1 MSNVF
6 DGSGYIRDDDPI
18 LLGTLKRA
26 RDFLE
31 KSDPANTPYTKPYKG
46 KSSPSER
53 YAGLSPRTPDNFA
66 AHIAKFRTY
75 YGVASGLGVDGY
87 PSYNAIYNTPDI
99 YCYFHLIKFGIT
111 NAYANPSTGTLTLDC
126 RRDSSTHAGLPLY
139 SNTDTH
145 GMGNTSFKYTDTVP
159 RKFDLS
165 GFDTSVAS
173 EWGNYLNL
181 ADNGGTQFYLKVID
195 AQSVEV
201 YTDSGHTTPVNIG
214 PSGLNWSAYTSG
226 GFAVISNGQTSS
238 FQMIYMDFIDRSNST
253 YTAYDKDYYTGYGNS
268 VNNDFGA
275 NIVGART
282 SYFVNVGLS
291 TSTFTSNVPT
301 DYLSTPDFQ
310 TDSQYNPSIT
320 LICSGDGLPYT
331 GSGDNGCITGAT
343 FNMELGGLMFQG
355 GTSTQPYAIGAE
367 CLVLPAPYDSDAS
380 AGYDFSVSNITQAS
394 PAVVTFTNS
403 IYDQTAVGSEDA
415 VKVFNDVE
423 GMTEINGQ
431 LLYLKQTS
439 HNTAEIYTDA
449 NLTVPLDSTAYTAY
463 TSGGNLQDYDN
474 NVFIQSTVF
483 GGDYTGRTLGSD
495 YENFAPMPLS
505 TTNSGSA
512 DQIWPRTVSPAKMDI
527 QLIQPTRKTYGQD
540 LTRYTNST
548 GAYGYRLTLTYN
560 NISKD
565 AWREFDGFIK
575 GMRGASAPFHFYY
588 FNNTDGGGYRV
599 FDSSQDTVDTW
610 EAASPV
616 LAKDIA
622 VGDTAIWL
630 TGFSADGSAPGTN
643 TRIVSRTNDVFF
655 SAHTY
660 RNSYTAN
667 NVGFASG
674 EFQTNEFGEAIIR
687 FTHPIKNAISTLDN
701 SVIPT
706 RGFTYLQCM
715 LADDEVEYD
724 FHPIGDFVSF
734 KVDLDVV

>member
-31 KSDPANTPYTKPYKG
+31 KSDSANTPYTKPYKG
-46 KSSPSER
+46 ETLPSER

-87 PSYNAIYNTPDI
+87 PSYQAIYNTPDI

-111 NAYANPSTGTLTLDC
+111 NAFANGSKGTLTLEC
-126 RRDSSTHAGLPLY
+126 RRDSSTHPGLPLQ

-145 GMGNTSFKYTDTVP
+145 GMGNTSLKYTDTVS

-165 GFDTSVAS
+165 GFDLSVPG

-195 AQSVEV
+195 AQTVEV
-201 YTDSGHTTPVNIG
+201 YTDSAYTTPVNIG
-214 PSGLNWSAYTSG
+214 PSGLNWSPYTSG
-226 GFAVISNGQTSS
+226 GFAVLSTGQSGS
-238 FQMIYMDFIDRSNST
+238 YQMIYMNFIDRSNTT
-253 YTAYDKDYYTGYGNS
+253 YTAYDKDYYSGFGNS
-268 VNNDFGA
+268 VNGNFGA

-282 SYFVNVGLS
+282 SYFVNVSLS
-291 TSTFTSNVPT
+291 TSTFSSNPPI
-301 DYLSTPDFQ
+301 DYLSTPDWQ
-310 TDSQYNPSIT
+310 TDSQYNPAIT
-320 LICSGDGLPYT
+320 LTCSGDGLPYT
-331 GSGDNGCITGAT
+331 GSGANGCVTGAT
-343 FNMELGGLMFQG
+343 FNIELGGLMFQG
-355 GTSTQPYAIGAE
+355 GTSTQPYALGAE
-367 CLVLPAPYDSDAS
+367 CLVLPAANDSDAS

-403 IYDQTAVGSEDA
+403 IYDQTSVGNENA
-415 VKVFNDVE
+415 VKVFNDVG

-431 LLYLKQTS
+431 LLYLKQTA
-439 HNTAEIYTDA
+439 HNSAEIYTDA

-474 NVFIQSTVF
+474 NEFIQSTVF

-495 YENFAPMPLS
+495 YANFGPMPLDTS
-505 TTNSGSA
+505 NAGSF
-512 DQIWPRTVSPAKMDI
+512 DQVWPRIVSPAKMDI

-548 GAYGYRLTLTYN
+548 GAYGYRLSLTYN
-560 NISKD
+560 NISKT
-565 AWREFDGFIK
+565 AWQEFDGFIK
-575 GMRGASAPFHFYY
+575 SMRGASAPFY
-588 FNNTDGGGYRV
+588 FRYFQAGVRGYRV
-599 FDSSQDTVDTW
+599 FDSSQDTIDTW

-630 TGFSADGSAPGTN
+630 TGFKADGSAPGSN
-643 TRIVSRTNDVFF
+643 TRIVSRLNDVFF
-655 SAHTY
+655 GAHTY
-660 RNSYTAN
+660 RDSFTYN

-687 FTHPIKNAISTLDN
+687 FTHPFKNNISTLSN
-701 SVIPT
+701 SVNPT

-715 LADDEVEYD
+715 LSDDEIEYD